1 MIGLNSNTR
10 LAASQSLKMHSKT
23 NNSHAPSYA
32 DLGAEL
38 LKKIGEY
45 TRASGAKAVGEAI
58 ETLPSENE
66 IAHIIARRGIIRNT
80 AKTVEVAIT
89 NIGGGATVKLDE
101 SSVAYTADGPR
112 YDIVVDPDGHA
123 LFVGRSIARAL
134 RHDCEYKCK
143 WASRADGNITI
154 SIRKY

>member
-1 MIGLNSNTR
+1 MHNKTLKHTQ
-10 LAASQSLKMHSKT
+10 AS
-23 NNSHAPSYA
+23 APSYA
-32 DLGAEL
+32 ELGAEL

-45 TRASGAKAVGEAI
+45 TRASGAKALGE
-58 ETLPSENE
+58 TTDSLPLENE
-66 IAHIIARRGIIRNT
+66 ISHTIARRGIIRNT

-89 NIGGGATVKLDE
+89 NIGGGATVLLSE

-112 YDIVVDPDGHA
+112 YDIVVNPDGHA
-123 LFVGRSIARAL
+123 LFVGRSISRLL

>member
-1 MIGLNSNTR
+1 MNKRTQNT
-10 LAASQSLKMHSKT
+10 S
-23 NNSHAPSYA
+23 PSYA
-32 DLGAEL
+32 ELGAEL

-45 TRASGAKAVGEAI
+45 TRTATAKASGEAADA
-58 ETLPSENE
+58 LPSENE

-112 YDIVVDPDGHA
+112 YDIVVNPDGHA
-123 LFVGRSIARAL
+123 LFVGRSISRLL